1 MPAQHARHDARG
13 DRGRAEVY
21 EAELAA
27 FDGTELELVETFVAI
42 AAFVHRLITDPWWPA
57 GLVAVRPARGDSRT
71 SSVRVG
77 ARHADPVMR
86 LASPQCTR
94 ATAVHEL
101 AHVLAGPATGHG
113 ALFRRAHI
121 DIATVAFGAERAGW
135 LDQAY
140 RSAGLDVAVRRWP
153 EPRHAGPDPTI
164 AL

>member
-1 MPAQHARHDARG
+1 MRAPQSRPGTGG

-42 AAFVHRLITDPWWPA
+42 AAFVHRLITGSWWPA
-57 GLVAVRPARGDSRT
+57 GPVAVRPARRDSRT
-71 SSVRVG
+71 SSTRVG
-77 ARHADPVMR
+77 ARHVDPVIR
-86 LASPQCTR
+86 LASAQCTR

-101 AHVLAGPATGHG
+101 AHVLAGPTAGHG

-121 DIATVAFGAERAGW
+121 DVATVAFGAERARW
-135 LDQAY
+135 LDHAY
-140 RSAGLDVAVRRWP
+140 RSAGLDVAARRWP
-153 EPRHAGPDPTI
+153 APGPADSGPAI